1 MIKVFISCT
10 MNGRSDEEIL
20 KTRKD
25 INEKLKNVLKQD
37 FEVIDSFFTDFNPNI
52 TQIDPAM
59 YYLGL
64 SISKMAAADIV
75 VFAEGWDK
83 ARGCKLEYNVA
94 RAYGKT
100 CILL

>member
-1 MIKVFISCT
+1 MLF
-10 MNGRSDEEIL
+10 RS
-20 KTRKD
+20 
-25 INEKLKNVLKQD
+25 
-37 FEVIDSFFTDFNPNI
+37 EVIDSFVTDFNPNV

>member
-1 MIKVFISCT
+1 MLRVFISCT

-37 FEVIDSFFTDFNPNI
+37 FEVIDSFFTDFNPNV
-52 TQIDPAM
+52 TQIDPAI

>member
-37 FEVIDSFFTDFNPNI
+37 FEVIDSFFTDFNPNV

-94 RAYGKT
+94 RAYGQT

>member
-20 KTRKD
+20 KTRAELTD
-25 INEKLKNVLKQD
+25 KLKGILKQE
-37 FEVIDSFFTDFNPNI
+37 FEVVDSFFRRYPNI

-64 SISKMAAADIV
+64 AISKMASADIV
-75 VFAEGWDK
+75 VFAKGWDK
-83 ARGCKLEYNVA
+83 ARGCKLEYDVA

>member
-1 MIKVFISCT
+1 MIKVFISCA
-10 MNGRSDEEIL
+10 MNGLSDEEIL
-20 KTRKD
+20 KTRKEVS
-25 INEKLKNVLKQD
+25 EKIKGMLKQD
-37 FEVIDSFFTDFNPNI
+37 VEIIDSFFTDFNPNV

-64 SISKMAAADIV
+64 SIGKMASANVV
-75 VFAEGWDK
+75 VFAKGWDK
-83 ARGCKLEYNVA
+83 ARGCKIEYDVA

>member
-1 MIKVFISCT
+1 MCYDAGEMIKVFISCT

-37 FEVIDSFFTDFNPNI
+37 FEVIDSFFTDFNPNV

-59 YYLGL
+59 YYLG
-64 SISKMAAADIV
+64 
-75 VFAEGWDK
+75 
-83 ARGCKLEYNVA
+83 
-94 RAYGKT
+94 
-100 CILL
+100 

>member
-37 FEVIDSFFTDFNPNI
+37 FEVIDSFFTDFNPNV

-75 VFAEGWDK
+75 VFAEGWNK

>member
-37 FEVIDSFFTDFNPNI
+37 FEVIDSFFTDFNPNV

>member
-10 MNGRSDEEIL
+10 MNGRSNEEIL

-37 FEVIDSFFTDFNPNI
+37 FEVIDSFFTDFNPNV

>member
-37 FEVIDSFFTDFNPNI
+37 FEVIDSFFTDFNPNV

-64 SISKMAAADIV
+64 AISKMAAADIV

>member
-37 FEVIDSFFTDFNPNI
+37 FEVIDSFFTGFNPNV

>member
-37 FEVIDSFFTDFNPNI
+37 FEVIDSFFTDFNPNV

-75 VFAEGWDK
+75 VFAAGWDK

>member
-20 KTRKD
+20 KTRAELT
-25 INEKLKNVLKQD
+25 NKLKGILKQE

-64 SISKMAAADIV
+64 AISKMASADIV
-75 VFAEGWDK
+75 AFAKGWDK
-83 ARGCKLEYNVA
+83 ARGCKLEYDVA

>member
-37 FEVIDSFFTDFNPNI
+37 FEVIDSFFTDFNPNV

-83 ARGCKLEYNVA
+83 ARGCKLEYDVA

>member
-1 MIKVFISCT
+1 MIKLFIICT
-10 MNGRSDEEIL
+10 MNGRIDEQIL
-20 KTRKD
+20 NTRKD

-37 FEVIDSFFTDFNPNI
+37 FEVIDSFFTDFNPNV